1 MSDAL
6 RGKCAIETAKIS
18 LVDDAIMTRT
28 ALDAAGVERMGKTI
42 DLAKGDPRI
51 QKLTALLDG
60 TSATLTDMPSVDARF
75 AIRLSCANEDEAER
89 VIIGSKGF
97 DEGVFVRVSDKSYK
111 LPATFR
117 SDLTAL
123 IR

>member
-1 MSDAL
+1 MSDTL
-6 RGKCAIETAKIS
+6 RGKCAIESAKVS
-18 LVDDAIMTRT
+18 LVDEAIMTRT
-28 ALDAAGVERMGKTI
+28 ALDAAGVERMGKTV
-42 DLAKGDPRI
+42 DLVKGDPRI

-60 TSATLTDMPSVDARF
+60 TSAILTDIPSVDARF
-75 AIRLSCANEDEAER
+75 AIRLSCADEAER

-97 DEGVFVRVSDKSYK
+97 DEGIFVRVNDKSYK

>member
-1 MSDAL
+1 
-6 RGKCAIETAKIS
+6 
-18 LVDDAIMTRT
+18 
-28 ALDAAGVERMGKTI
+28 MGKTI

>member
-97 DEGVFVRVSDKSYK
+97 DEGVFGSGSVIAGAIGCG
-111 LPATFR
+111 P
-117 SDLTAL
+117 
-123 IR
+123 